1 VGIENVS
8 EDFKKM
14 KRKILS
20 VAFMALTGM
29 MLSSVASASTV
40 DCSTVN
46 DVTTLTGAN
55 NCSVTGASLMFSNFA
70 VSESSGLTSG
80 TVGIGNAVAGTG
92 VFGGEVVL
100 AFQLGG
106 LTWSGATG
114 FGDILMFYEV
124 TPAISG
130 VDLSLQATP
139 AVPGGQM
146 TITEVACDQAFKGTS
161 CNGTTL
167 ANFSVTS
174 GGQSASNSAIFPTTG
189 PVFIKKDIQFNG
201 ATTSEF
207 ENSQLIP
214 EPMSLSLMGAGLLG
228 LGIFGRRRFSK

>member
-1 VGIENVS
+1 
-8 EDFKKM
+8 
-14 KRKILS
+14 
-20 VAFMALTGM
+20 MALAAM

-40 DCSTVN
+40 DCMTVN

-70 VSESSGLTSG
+70 LSESGMTAA
-80 TVGIGNAVAGTG
+80 TVGIGNAAAGTG
-92 VFGGEVVL
+92 VSNGEVVL
-100 AFQLGG
+100 AFELGG
-106 LTWSGATG
+106 LLWSGATG

-130 VDLSLQATP
+130 VDLTLQATP
-139 AVPGGQM
+139 VVAGGQM
-146 TITEVACDQAFKGTS
+146 TITEVACSQAFTGTF
-161 CNGTTL
+161 CGGTTL

-174 GGQSASNSAIFPTTG
+174 GGQAVFNSAIFPTQG

-201 ATTSEF
+201 AITSEF
-207 ENSQLIP
+207 QNSQLIP